1 MYGSSS
7 RPKTDVSHGH
17 HHSCHLSLQS
27 VLEFVTMSLDN
38 GIVLPGITRESL
50 MELLEKHAAG
60 SSDLLEGLPRK
71 VRVVQ
76 RDISMPEIVAGI
88 ADGSLK
94 A

>member
-1 MYGSSS
+1 
-7 RPKTDVSHGH
+7 
-17 HHSCHLSLQS
+17 
-27 VLEFVTMSLDN
+27 
-38 GIVLPGITRESL
+38 

-76 RDISMPEIVAGI
+76 RDISMPEIVASI

>member
-1 MYGSSS
+1 
-7 RPKTDVSHGH
+7 
-17 HHSCHLSLQS
+17 
-27 VLEFVTMSLDN
+27 MSLDN

-50 MELLEKHAAG
+50 MALLEQHAAG
-60 SSDLLEGLPRK
+60 SSDLLEGLPRQ

-76 RDISMPEIVAGI
+76 RDISMPEIVASI

>member
-1 MYGSSS
+1 
-7 RPKTDVSHGH
+7 
-17 HHSCHLSLQS
+17 
-27 VLEFVTMSLDN
+27 
-38 GIVLPGITRESL
+38 

-76 RDISMPEIVAGI
+76 RDISMPEIVSSI
-88 ADGSLK
+88 ADGTLK